1 MTTES
6 ENEAAVSVADLAAPV
21 AAVCVL
27 SVVWGMIQYRD
38 GTPWLGAALAPPLAL
53 GMLSAATVR
62 LALGR
67 HRGDFIVVTL
77 GGVAVFVLAL
87 GLASGVAYFQA
98 GEAPFVAAHVL
109 LSFGLGMVGAA
120 GGSLALMHYRARGEG
135 AEQGDGDWSREGEA
149 AIDYSTE
156 PARLVCLITN
166 QAVKPKTDEY
176 VVCHNSLNVS
186 STCHAVYL
194 MEHVHVLGG
203 RCNSCYKPFLKR
215 DLRGMRRRRRD

>member
-1 MTTES
+1 MTTDS
-6 ENEAAVSVADLAAPV
+6 EREAGVSPSDVAAPFGV
-21 AAVCVL
+21 VVVL
-27 SVVWGMIQYRD
+27 SVLWGWVQYRD
-38 GTPWLGAALAPPLAL
+38 GSPWIGTALAPPLAL
-53 GMLSAATVR
+53 GMLSAASVR

-67 HRGDFIVVTL
+67 HRGDFMVVTI

-87 GLASGVAYFQA
+87 GLASGVAYAGA
-98 GEAPFVAAHVL
+98 GEAPFVAAHLL
-109 LSFGLGMVGAA
+109 LSFGLGMLGSAV
-120 GGSLALMHYRARGEG
+120 GSLALSHYRARAEG
-135 AEQGDGDWSREGEA
+135 VDPNQSDWGGEGEA
-149 AIDYSTE
+149 AVDYSTE

-166 QAVKPKTDEY
+166 QAVDPKSDEY

-215 DLRGMRRRRRD
+215 DLRGMRRRRKD